1 MRFAAIL
8 AALLAILPLSPLSAA
23 ELVPH
28 EATYSS
34 TLEKYH
40 GPGELQ
46 AWEGS
51 MRYSV
56 SRDCQKW
63 KLVKEFVTRF
73 TINGTDSEIRAI
85 STIYEALD
93 GNRIE
98 FNARAELNG
107 QTVLYKK
114 GSAKLQG
121 KGMPGVATY
130 REPAGETL
138 ELPAGTIFIVA
149 SWLASIDQTDSGK
162 KKWKQLVF
170 NDGELT
176 DLSYTVRKR
185 GVAAS
190 ASPSGDANLI
200 SQTGWL
206 VDGKFHGRQSGVNVQ
221 STALEHANGVT
232 SLIVQNNDI
241 FATRYELVDI
251 RALPAPQC

>member
-8 AALLAILPLSPLSAA
+8 AALLAILPLSSLSAA
-23 ELVPH
+23 EFVPH
-28 EATYSS
+28 EATYIS

-46 AWEGS
+46 AWEGTTRRS
-51 MRYSV
+51 I

-63 KLVKEFVTRF
+63 KIVTKIVLNF
-73 TINGTDSEIRAI
+73 TINGIESQIEGI
-85 STIYEALD
+85 SKTYEALD
-93 GNRIE
+93 GSRME
-98 FNARAELNG
+98 FDTLTVLNG
-107 QTVLYKK
+107 DVMNHKK
-114 GSAKLQG
+114 GSAKLRG

-149 SWLASIDQTDSGK
+149 SSLASIDQTDSGK

-200 SQTGWL
+200 SRTGWL
-206 VDGKFHGRQSGVNVQ
+206 VDGKVQGRQSGVNAQ

-232 SLIVQNNDI
+232 SLIMQNNDI
-241 FATRYELVDI
+241 FATRDELVDI
-251 RALPAPQC
+251 RALPTPQC